1 MNLKKFL
8 DYMNNQKEVIY
19 GSDIHLYMSN
29 LTQEALKI
37 TTELNND
44 YHSPEKIRD
53 LMSKI
58 TGKNLDKSFMLFP
71 PFHTNCGKNIEIG
84 KNVFINSGCHFQDQG
99 GIKIG
104 DGTFIGPNVVLATL
118 NHGIE
123 PEKRGNLYPK
133 PIIIGT
139 GVWIGGNVSILPGVT
154 LGDNVIVGA
163 GAVVTK
169 SFPANVVI
177 GGVPAKIIKTIKKGD

>member
-8 DYMNNQKEVIY
+8 EYMNTQKEVIY
-19 GSDIHLYMSN
+19 GSDIHIYMSS
-29 LTQEALKI
+29 LTQEALKL
-37 TTELNND
+37 TTELNNS
-44 YHSPEKIRD
+44 YQTPEKIRD
-53 LMSKI
+53 LMNKI
-58 TGKNLDKSFMLFP
+58 TGKNLDESFMLFP

-133 PIIIGT
+133 PITIGN
-139 GVWIGGNVSILPGVT
+139 GVWIGGNVSILPGVV

-169 SFPANVVI
+169 NFPANVII
-177 GGVPAKIIKTIKKGD
+177 GGVPAKIIKTIEQGS

>member
-1 MNLKKFL
+1 MNLKNFL
-8 DYMNNQKEVIY
+8 EYMNNQKEVIY
-19 GSDIHLYMSN
+19 GSDIHIYMSN
-29 LTQEALKI
+29 LTQEALKL
-37 TTELNND
+37 TTELNNS
-44 YHSPEKIRD
+44 YHTPEKIRD
-53 LMSKI
+53 LINKI
-58 TGKNLDKSFMLFP
+58 IGKNLDESFMLFP
-71 PFHTNCGKNIEIG
+71 PFHTNCGKNTEIG

-123 PEKRGNLYPK
+123 PKKRGNLYPK
-133 PIIIGT
+133 PIIIGNS
-139 GVWIGGNVSILPGVT
+139 VWIGGNVSILPGVV

-169 SFPANVVI
+169 SFPANVII
-177 GGVPAKIIKTIKKGD
+177 GGIPAKIIKTIEQGD